1 MGVVV
6 VSQTQTAG
14 VSHRP
19 SSVSAAPLWLPCGVE
34 RKRRV
39 GAGGRTARAPGGA
52 VRLSSTSRPS
62 VRPSVLVVGVG
73 ACFVCLCFG
82 AIAAELRCAVRSHFS
97 TRVGAGFSFLACYLL
112 CPFYCRYKILI
123 VTRFSMPPP
132 SFFLL
137 VYLSS
142 CLLLARVPISTAV
155 CALQSTRGPVI
166 ACTVPRSRGPDRRQA
181 GQGV

>member
-1 MGVVV
+1 VGVVV

-97 TRVGAGFSFLACYLL
+97 TRGAGFSLFACYL
-112 CPFYCRYKILI
+112 CHFYCRYKILI
-123 VTRFSMPPP
+123 VTRCSMPPP
-132 SFFLL
+132 SLSLSFFL

-142 CLLLARVPISTAV
+142 CLL
-155 CALQSTRGPVI
+155 ALPVK
-166 ACTVPRSRGPDRRQA
+166 CTVVSPAPGAHAQSRRPFAPSSPR
-181 GQGV
+181 GVP